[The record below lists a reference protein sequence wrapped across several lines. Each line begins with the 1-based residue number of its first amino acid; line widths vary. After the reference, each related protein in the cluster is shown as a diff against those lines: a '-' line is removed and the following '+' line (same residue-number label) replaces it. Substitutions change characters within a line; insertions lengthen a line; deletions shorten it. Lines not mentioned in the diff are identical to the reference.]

1 MPKVGVNRPW
11 AKFGPLWMLAL
22 LVLLLGNCPIV
33 AAASPTPP
41 RVSAASAILMDVT
54 TGAILFEKNA
64 YQQRPMASTTKIMT
78 AVLVLEQMDLQ
89 SQVAIDWTSANTEG
103 SSLYVK
109 PGEVYSVRDLL
120 YGLMLRSGN
129 DAAVALAQSVAGSV
143 SEFAKLMNQR
153 AAQLG
158 MTQTQFTNPHGLPD
172 NHHYSTAYDMAVL
185 TRYALHNPRFAE
197 VAACKETTIFR
208 PSHGTWPIRNKNR
221 LLWDYGADGVKT
233 GYTRA
238 AGRCLVASAT
248 KNDRQLVAV
257 VLNAPDMWTDVTALL
272 DYGFQA
278 YENVVLVTKGEAYG
292 AVDVIG
298 GTVGQVQAL
307 ATEDYILTVKA
318 NAPREAQIQVKLAAD
333 LQAPVRAMQ
342 PAGHLVVS
350 YPGQAD
356 RIISLVAA
364 QEVARKPWSTQLWEK
379 VTAGFVHQTDHN

>member
-1 MPKVGVNRPW
+1 MTREKEEGLGAQGRCEPALGEI
-11 AKFGPLWMLAL
+11 GPLWMLAL

-54 TGAILFEKNA
+54 TGAILFEEKA

-185 TRYALHNPRFAE
+185 T
-197 VAACKETTIFR
+197 
-208 PSHGTWPIRNKNR
+208 
-221 LLWDYGADGVKT
+221 
-233 GYTRA
+233 
-238 AGRCLVASAT
+238 
-248 KNDRQLVAV
+248 
-257 VLNAPDMWTDVTALL
+257 
-272 DYGFQA
+272 
-278 YENVVLVTKGEAYG
+278 
-292 AVDVIG
+292 
-298 GTVGQVQAL
+298 
-307 ATEDYILTVKA
+307 
-318 NAPREAQIQVKLAAD
+318 
-333 LQAPVRAMQ
+333 
-342 PAGHLVVS
+342 
-350 YPGQAD
+350 
-356 RIISLVAA
+356 
-364 QEVARKPWSTQLWEK
+364 
-379 VTAGFVHQTDHN
+379 